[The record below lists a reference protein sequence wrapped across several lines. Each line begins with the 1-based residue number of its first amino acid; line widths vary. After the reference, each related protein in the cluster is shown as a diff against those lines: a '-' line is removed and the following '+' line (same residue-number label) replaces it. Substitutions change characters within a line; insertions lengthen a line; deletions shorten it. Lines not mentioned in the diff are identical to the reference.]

1 MTNRA
6 SPVCNQVP
14 RDSCKTSGPIPRPPR
29 PDQTAK
35 QPRNRPDKHPSTAPR
50 SAIQCHFLLVRLG
63 QDTGAARPA
72 GRLIKR
78 QAAQTS
84 TPARFVPPRRIDD
97 GTHSGPHTPAGNPL
111 RAKRPVRARRPAAL
125 RQRVLNSDLQRRPPA
140 RWGGRLRRLPG
151 AGRRGPEEPRLVPQR
166 LPSARLSAI
175 LIRSLGSM
183 PVFSPTPSTRIS
195 LRMNAWEFRGIR
207 VFPTETTG
215 GRIASGSMWDP
226 VELGLRRRQCTRG
239 IVAVVVDA
247 GYDDNRVEYERVVEP
262 FGKHFSDD
270 VFDLSGGLLGRRHL
284 LSNRGGVWL
293 WTRG

>member
-14 RDSCKTSGPIPRPPR
+14 RDSCKTSGPIPRPRR

-125 RQRVLNSDLQRRPPA
+125 RQRVLNSDLQRRPPP
-140 RWGGRLRRLPG
+140 GGVAGCGDCLELVAEDLKNHDWYRSGCLLPG
-151 AGRRGPEEPRLVPQR
+151 SRR
-166 LPSARLSAI
+166 
-175 LIRSLGSM
+175 
-183 PVFSPTPSTRIS
+183 F
-195 LRMNAWEFRGIR
+195 
-207 VFPTETTG
+207 
-215 GRIASGSMWDP
+215 
-226 VELGLRRRQCTRG
+226 
-239 IVAVVVDA
+239 
-247 GYDDNRVEYERVVEP
+247 
-262 FGKHFSDD
+262 
-270 VFDLSGGLLGRRHL
+270 
-284 LSNRGGVWL
+284 
-293 WTRG
+293 